1 MDVNS
6 VNAGSLP
13 PPELSPACLGDLGTP
28 ALVIPGFTPVSE
40 LATLFASDQHL
51 RAVVVEHNASFALLT
66 REKLHDTLTGRL
78 GYGAALNVRAAASQV
93 VAGCEL
99 AMPAELDL
107 PAAAQAVLDKPE
119 HCRYEDLLVL
129 TAEGHRVVSVSEVFQ
144 AVSAVFHRASLHDP
158 LTGLPNRRMLE
169 ERGLR
174 ASSGA
179 GLSGIGIL
187 FVDVDN
193 FKAVNDTYGHR
204 VGDAVLAEFA
214 RILLGCARSTDSV
227 VRLGGDEFAF
237 LLVNVDAVTACA
249 VAKQVLDSLRAPF
262 QHDGH
267 ELNLGATIGLAMGE
281 DVSEEDELS
290 AVEVLLR
297 HADAAMLRAKLEG
310 KGRLGRI
317 IARHEPS
324 RFAREAHIR
333 RRLPH
338 VLSDAAL
345 SLHYQPVRDLA
356 TDEDAGVEALLR
368 WTDRDLGTIA
378 PDEFIPVAEHTGEI
392 HRIGAW
398 VIDRA
403 CAQARSWIDAGTPRK
418 IAVNVSPLQL
428 ATGTLIGDIRSAMM
442 RHNVPARMLE
452 IEITEGAAIVD
463 VPGAAGQLRELI
475 DSGLG
480 VALDDYGA
488 AYSSLSMLR
497 SLPLTTVKID
507 RTLINEID
515 TDPYL
520 ATIVGEL
527 IHMFKA
533 LGLRATAEG
542 VERPTQL
549 AVLRGLDCDT
559 AQGYLISRPKPAAD
573 FPAAATTAAQNNEGQ
588 TGTEL
593 PL

>member
-1 MDVNS
+1 
-6 VNAGSLP
+6 
-13 PPELSPACLGDLGTP
+13 
-28 ALVIPGFTPVSE
+28 
-40 LATLFASDQHL
+40 
-51 RAVVVEHNASFALLT
+51 
-66 REKLHDTLTGRL
+66 
-78 GYGAALNVRAAASQV
+78 
-93 VAGCEL
+93 
-99 AMPAELDL
+99 
-107 PAAAQAVLDKPE
+107 
-119 HCRYEDLLVL
+119 
-129 TAEGHRVVSVSEVFQ
+129 
-144 AVSAVFHRASLHDP
+144 
-158 LTGLPNRRMLE
+158 MLE

-179 GLSGIGIL
+179 GLSGVGIL

-214 RILLGCARSTDSV
+214 RRLLGCARSTDSV

-317 IARHEPS
+317 IARREPS